1 MFVMQRPGVVL
12 LKILKIFIKY
22 SLRPELSDVGLMLQI
37 GPYVIPDT
45 TPRPTSGQTARVL
58 ISSAS
63 RSAPAGRPR
72 ALLRLPSPRYAPA
85 AHPRALLRPPVAAL
99 CSGRPFPRSAPPRIA
114 ALPSTSPPLAA
125 RASTFRRHSP
135 TSKRWTFRSNPASA
149 RPVPAAARAD
159 APNSASNPPPTPDEV
174 LPSTKMLQQGSS
186 TPLARGDHRR

>member
-1 MFVMQRPGVVL
+1 
-12 LKILKIFIKY
+12 
-22 SLRPELSDVGLMLQI
+22 MLQI

-135 TSKRWTFRSNPASA
+135 PPKGGPFGRIRRRRGQCRRLQGLTPRIR
-149 RPVPAAARAD
+149 RPIHHQHQMRCC
-159 APNSASNPPPTPDEV
+159 PPPRCSSKGAA
-174 LPSTKMLQQGSS
+174 LPLQEGITGGNFLISDG
-186 TPLARGDHRR
+186 TAVWIGR